1 MREARRDPAVEKDH
15 GAHTLKVWRGSVV
28 GVYGDDVFVEL
39 GPRMQG
45 VISARK
51 FTHRPRVGDEF
62 DFTLRGREDGL
73 WALERRET
81 ASLQSWEDMEPGVL
95 VHARATGAIPEGL
108 ELKIGKLHA
117 FMPKSHTGLPRDQ
130 KASLLV
136 GKVLTC
142 EVIEVDRERQRVLLS
157 RKLVQQRERGDE
169 RQRDVGALEV
179 GQAIEG
185 RVARLEPYGAF
196 ISFGR
201 GLEGLVHVSNVSYER
216 VEHPSKVLRVGELV
230 RAKVLA
236 LKGGGS
242 RIALGLKQLQ
252 PSPWCA
258 LSARLGINRVVE
270 GTVKRVMPFGA
281 FIAILPGIEGLV
293 HNSQA
298 ELRGEKDL
306 SRMLQPGERISV
318 RVLKI
323 DEESERLELSL
334 LHQDGRAIRPDEA
347 EANATFATLKLDVR
361 PGAPSTALSRA
372 LAEALTARAE
382 RAATA
387 RPGA

>member
-15 GAHTLKVWRGSVV
+15 GAHTLKVWCGTVV
-28 GVYGDDVFVEL
+28 GVYGNDVFVEL

-45 VISARK
+45 VIARRE
-51 FTHRPRVGDEF
+51 FTREPRVGERF

-73 WALERRET
+73 WALERREA
-81 ASLQSWEDMEPGVL
+81 ASLRSWEDMEPGVL
-95 VHARATGAIPEGL
+95 VHARAIGALPEGL

-117 FMPKSHTGLPRDQ
+117 FMPKSHTGLARDQ
-130 KASLLV
+130 KASVLV

-142 EVIEVDRERQRVLLS
+142 EVIEVDRERQRVLVS
-157 RKLVQQRERGDE
+157 RKLVLQRERGDD
-169 RQRDVGALEV
+169 RQREVGALLV
-179 GQAIEG
+179 GQTIEG

-196 ISFGR
+196 IAFGR

-216 VEHPSKVLRVGELV
+216 VEHPAKVLRLGELV

-236 LKGGGS
+236 LRAGGS

-252 PSPWCA
+252 ESPWRS
-258 LSARLGINRVVE
+258 LTARLGLNRVVE

-293 HNSQA
+293 HNTQA
-298 ELRGEKDL
+298 ELCGEKNL
-306 SRMLQPGERISV
+306 SRQLQPGERVSV
-318 RVLKI
+318 RVLAI
-323 DEESERLELSL
+323 DEQAERLELSL
-334 LHQDGRAIRPDEA
+334 LHEDGRAIGPDEA
-347 EANATFATLKLDVR
+347 EANATFATLKLDAR
-361 PGAPSTALSRA
+361 PSAASTALSRA
-372 LAEALTARAE
+372 LAQALRARNE
-382 RAATA
+382 RATTA

>member
-1 MREARRDPAVEKDH
+1 MREARRDPVDEKDH
-15 GAHTLKVWRGSVV
+15 GAHTLKVWRGTVV
-28 GVYGDDVFVEL
+28 GVYGNDVFVEL

-45 VISARK
+45 VIALRE
-51 FTHRPRVGDEF
+51 FTLKPRVGDQF
-62 DFTLRGREDGL
+62 DFTLRGREEGL
-73 WALERRET
+73 WALERREA

-95 VHARATGAIPEGL
+95 VHARAVGALPEGL

-130 KASLLV
+130 KASVLV

-142 EVIEVDRERQRVLLS
+142 EVIEVDRERQRVLVS
-157 RKLVQQRERGDE
+157 RKLVQQRERGDD
-169 RQRDVGALEV
+169 RQRDVGALEI
-179 GQAIEG
+179 GQTIEG

-216 VEHPSKVLRVGELV
+216 VEHPGKVLRVGELV

-252 PSPWCA
+252 PSPWRA
-258 LSARLGINRVVE
+258 LTARLGLNRVVE

-293 HNSQA
+293 HNTQA

-306 SRMLQPGERISV
+306 SRQLQPGARISV
-318 RVLKI
+318 RVVSI
-323 DEESERLELSL
+323 DEEAERLELSL
-334 LHQDGRAIRPDEA
+334 LHQDGRAIRADEA

-372 LAEALTARAE
+372 LAEALSARNE

>member
-15 GAHTLKVWRGSVV
+15 GAHTLKVWCGTVV
-28 GVYGDDVFVEL
+28 GVYGNDVFVEL

-45 VISARK
+45 VIARRE
-51 FTHRPRVGDEF
+51 FTREPRVGERF

-73 WALERRET
+73 WALERREA
-81 ASLQSWEDMEPGVL
+81 ASLRSWEDMEPGVL
-95 VHARATGAIPEGL
+95 VHARAIGALPEGL

-117 FMPKSHTGLPRDQ
+117 FMPKSHTGLARDQ
-130 KASLLV
+130 KASVLV

-142 EVIEVDRERQRVLLS
+142 EVIEVDRERQRVLVS
-157 RKLVQQRERGDE
+157 RKLVLQRERGDD
-169 RQRDVGALEV
+169 RQREVGALLV
-179 GQAIEG
+179 GQTIEG

-196 ISFGR
+196 IAFGR

-216 VEHPSKVLRVGELV
+216 VEHPAKVLHLGELV

-236 LKGGGS
+236 LRAGGS

-252 PSPWCA
+252 ESPWRSLA
-258 LSARLGINRVVE
+258 ARLGLHRVVE

-293 HNSQA
+293 HNTQA
-298 ELRGEKDL
+298 ELCGEKNL
-306 SRMLQPGERISV
+306 SRQLQPGERVSV
-318 RVLKI
+318 RVLAI
-323 DEESERLELSL
+323 DEQAERLELSL
-334 LHQDGRAIRPDEA
+334 LHKDGRAIQPDEA
-347 EANATFATLKLDVR
+347 EDNATFATLKLDAR

-372 LAEALTARAE
+372 LARALRARNE
-382 RAATA
+382 RVATA